1 MEMSERFLVTGAIG
15 CVGSWA
21 AKRLV
26 AEGVGVTTFDIDHNP
41 YRMRL
46 IMEPAAVDQVDFV
59 RGDITDLDAVER
71 VIADKGITHILHLA
85 ALLVPLCRA
94 DPVRGMQVNAVGTT
108 AVLEA
113 AKRQADQVNGLV
125 YCSSVAAYGDVGG
138 DPGMPLGSDVPL
150 DPNTIYGVT
159 KQTNEA
165 TARVYWQ
172 DHGLSSVGLRPH
184 TVYGVGRDQGMT
196 SIPTKAML
204 AAAAGRPYRIA
215 IGGTWTY
222 HHADDAAACL
232 IAAAR
237 SGIEGAPVFNLGGN
251 VLDMTEVVTAIEEV
265 VPEAKELITVAGMP
279 LPLPSALDDSA
290 LKEAVPGIAWRPF
303 AVGTEETVT
312 AFRRLIASGAVDVE
326 RGLG

>member
-1 MEMSERFLVTGAIG
+1 MSERFLITGAMG

-21 AKRLV
+21 VKRLV
-26 AEGVGVTTFDIDHNP
+26 ADGVGVTTFDIDDNP

-59 RGDITDLDAVER
+59 HGDITDPAAVER

-94 DPVRGMQVNAVGTT
+94 DPVRGMQVNAVGT
-108 AVLEA
+108 ANVLEGA
-113 AKRQADQVNGLV
+113 RRQAGRIKGLV
-125 YCSSVAAYGDVGG
+125 YCSSIAAYGDVGIG
-138 DPGMPLGSDVPL
+138 ESAGSEVPL
-150 DPNTIYGVT
+150 RPNTIYGVT
-159 KQTNEA
+159 KQANEG

-172 DHGLSSVGLRPH
+172 DHGLSSVGVRPH
-184 TVYGVGRDQGMT
+184 TVYGIGRDQGMT

-204 AAAAGRPYRIA
+204 AAAAGRPYEIA
-215 IGGTWTY
+215 LGGTWTY

-237 SGIEGAPVFNLGGN
+237 AGIEGAPVFDLGGST
-251 VLDMTEVVTAIEEV
+251 LDMTEVVAAIEGV
-265 VPEAKELITVAGMP
+265 VPEAKDSITVAGTA
-279 LPLPSALDDSA
+279 LALPSGLDDSP
-290 LKEAVPGIAWRPF
+290 LREAVPGIAWRPF
-303 AVGTEETVT
+303 AVGVEETVS

>member
-1 MEMSERFLVTGAIG
+1 MSERFLVTGAMG
-15 CVGSWA
+15 CLGSWA
-21 AKRLV
+21 VKRLV
-26 AEGVGVTTFDIDHNP
+26 EEGVAVTTFDIDHNP
-41 YRMRL
+41 NRMHL
-46 IMEPAAVDQVDFV
+46 IMEPAAFDQVDFV

-71 VIADKGITHILHLA
+71 VIADKGINKILHLA
-85 ALLVPLCRA
+85 ALQVPFCRA
-94 DPVRGMQVNAVGTT
+94 DPVRGMQVNVVGTT
-108 AVLEA
+108 VVLEA

-125 YCSSVAAYGDVGG
+125 YCSSVAAYGNVGG
-138 DPGMPLGSDVPL
+138 DPRMPLGSDVPL

-159 KQTNEA
+159 KQANEA

-184 TVYGVGRDQGMT
+184 TVYGIGRDQGMT

-215 IGGTWTY
+215 TGGTWTY
-222 HHADDAAACL
+222 QHADDAAACL

-237 SGIEGAPVFNLGGN
+237 SEIEGAPVFNMGGN
-251 VLDMTEVVTAIEEV
+251 VLDMTEVVAAIEEA
-265 VPEAKELITVAGMP
+265 VPEVKGLITVAETA

-290 LKEAVPGIAWRPF
+290 LMEAVLGVAWRPF
-303 AVGTEETVT
+303 AIGTEETVT